1 MNSKAG
7 IIEKIIADGNAIVE
21 KNLTE
26 AKAKAE
32 SILNASKQTSADF
45 ALKSEKQA
53 IVDGE
58 EIIKRRKIVAKLDC
72 NKVMLSKKK
81 ELVDDIFKEAISTL
95 RKDKSKYIT
104 LISGMLERNADD
116 GDSVVICEK
125 DKDVITA
132 DLIAKVAK
140 KCGKK
145 LSLSSEYGDFDGGFI
160 LENESFD
167 KNLSLSLALADIR
180 ENIEG
185 QVVEILFKESV

>member
-21 KNLTE
+21 KNLSE
-26 AKAKAE
+26 AKTKAE

-45 ALKSEKQA
+45 ASKSEKQA

-81 ELVDDIFKEAISTL
+81 ELVDDVFKEAISTL

-116 GDSVVICEK
+116 GDRVVICEK
-125 DKDVITA
+125 DKAVITA
-132 DLIAKVAK
+132 DLITKVAK

>member
-185 QVVEILFKESV
+185 QMVEILFKESV

>member
-21 KNLTE
+21 KNLSE

-32 SILNASKQTSADF
+32 RILNASKQTSADF
-45 ALKSEKQA
+45 ASKSEKQA

-81 ELVDDIFKEAISTL
+81 ELVDDVFKEAISTL

-116 GDSVVICEK
+116 GDRVVICEK
-125 DKDVITA
+125 DKAVITA
-132 DLIAKVAK
+132 ELIAKVAK

>member
-53 IVDGE
+53 IVEGE

-116 GDSVVICEK
+116 GDRVVICEK
-125 DKDVITA
+125 DKAVITA

>member
-21 KNLTE
+21 KNLSE

-45 ALKSEKQA
+45 ASKSEKQA

-81 ELVDDIFKEAISTL
+81 ELVDDVFKEAISTL

-116 GDSVVICEK
+116 GDRVVICEK
-125 DKDVITA
+125 DKAVITA